1 MYEAIALA
9 SGAHTARFW
18 NTTSVWERCSL
29 ALCSVSWASVPQL
42 AARATAGSVVV
53 VVVVVVFVLVVV
65 VVVVVVFVLVFVLVV
80 LVVLVLGVVVI
91 VVQWASG
98 DETLLFVAK
107 QRESLSELACC
118 HTLANYGE
126 VVNYA

>member
-1 MYEAIALA
+1 MYEAMAFA

-18 NTTSVWERCSL
+18 NTTSVWERSSL

-42 AARATAGSVVV
+42 AARATVGSVVV
-53 VVVVVVFVLVVV
+53 VVVVVVGFA
-65 VVVVVVFVLVFVLVV
+65 LVV
-80 LVVLVLGVVVI
+80 LIVLVLGVVVI